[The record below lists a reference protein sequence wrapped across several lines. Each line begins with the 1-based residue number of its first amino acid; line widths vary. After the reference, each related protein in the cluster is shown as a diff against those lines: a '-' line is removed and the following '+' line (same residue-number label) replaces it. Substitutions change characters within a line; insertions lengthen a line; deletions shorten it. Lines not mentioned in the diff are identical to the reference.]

1 MNDHFTSD
9 VAIECYTLRIE
20 KCSGLQGASMKV
32 NNLANSGEIET
43 INPKSWT
50 SEQGAVVV
58 DAAEGDPRILEWLL
72 PARRVMMADV
82 D

>member
-1 MNDHFTSD
+1 
-9 VAIECYTLRIE
+9 
-20 KCSGLQGASMKV
+20 MKV

-58 DAAEGDPRILEWLL
+58 DAAEGDPRILE
-72 PARRVMMADV
+72 
-82 D
+82 